1 MRKQLAILCVVV
13 LLIVSVSSVMGDD
26 WTPGNMREK
35 SGPVEEVVPDW
46 KKESQARARA
56 KAEDRRATLS
66 YRRATGYY
74 DRRREANYDQIRWQQ
89 TTHRMGYNQQVFRS
103 RPQHVSCT
111 PSIKSLLRG
120 W

>member
-1 MRKQLAILCVVV
+1 MTKHLAILCVVV
-13 LLIVSVSSVMGDD
+13 LLAVGSSVIGDD

-74 DRRREANYDQIRWQQ
+74 DRRREANYAAINWQQ
-89 TTHRMGYNQQVFRS
+89 TMHRAACGQNYFRGHGGYDNCQPKRRS
-103 RPQHVSCT
+103 YL
-111 PSIKSLLRG
+111 IG
-120 W
+120 Y